1 MKVSESSDIDREGV
15 SFSSLRFTKL
25 GYIFREQS
33 IVDIGVDAHIE
44 IKRGNIGTGKLVG
57 LQIKSG
63 SSYFSQE
70 TGDSFTY
77 RGDQKHL
84 DYWLDH
90 SLPIIIILY
99 HPKLEELYWE
109 VVSKEKITSTGS
121 GWKLQI
127 PKHQKVNV
135 GMAVDINRLVSKVS
149 AFKDYTI
156 ASISDMSHNA
166 AKRYSIRVVLNK
178 EYTQLEMLNL
188 SKNLVADIKQQVY
201 YRSILTSERW
211 KEENAHVVWLL
222 IYPSNEDEKNNNQ
235 IAHIQWIS
243 DKLSRDFSPEKLQ
256 GENIGNGIIIDWND
270 SYQTT
275 AQFFDENTMKK
286 ADFVQKIDA
295 IVDSVTSQIEKAK
308 VIIDQLEAKQVT
320 ESSFSTQMFKIQK
333 IVNDNYHLGISL
345 GVPPFECSDLGKQF
359 QCLIAMADNIVLPF
373 SGIGASSDWRFDFF
387 YYKRNFRGYQDDIEK
402 FSFERKK
409 I

>member
-1 MKVSESSDIDREGV
+1 M
-15 SFSSLRFTKL
+15 
-25 GYIFREQS
+25 
-33 IVDIGVDAHIE
+33 
-44 IKRGNIGTGKLVG
+44 
-57 LQIKSG
+57 
-63 SSYFSQE
+63 
-70 TGDSFTY
+70 
-77 RGDQKHL
+77 
-84 DYWLDH
+84 
-90 SLPIIIILY
+90 
-99 HPKLEELYWE
+99 
-109 VVSKEKITSTGS
+109 SKEKITSTGS

-156 ASISDMSHNA
+156 ASISDVSHNA

-178 EYTQLEMLNL
+178 EYAQLEMLNL

-286 ADFVQKIDA
+286 ADFVQEIDA

-308 VIIDQLEAKQVT
+308 VIIDQLEAKQIT

-359 QCLIAMADNIVLPF
+359 QCLIAMAGNIVLPF
-373 SGIGASSDWRFDFF
+373 SEIGASSDRRFDLF
-387 YYKRNFRGYQDDIEK
+387 YYKINFRGYQDGIEK